1 MKIRV
6 LLVDDEHEF
15 LDVLAER
22 LQNRGFSVSKALTGD
37 QALERIMR
45 EDIDVA
51 VVDVLMP
58 GRDGIE
64 ILKEI
69 KAARPLV
76 EVIMFTGNATVQTAV
91 EGMKLGAYDYLMKPT
106 ESKELIEKI
115 VKAFIR
121 KSDHEQR
128 IRNAEIQ
135 RLLVAGAEE

>member
-37 QALERIMR
+37 QALERVMH

>member
-37 QALERIMR
+37 QALERVMH

-135 RLLVAGAEE
+135 RLLAAGAEE